1 VKEGEQ
7 VFTNLWNSLAAL
19 FSDFRV
25 VFTPD
30 NTLAIIVNLLGYAG
44 VIVAGYLGYRAVE
57 RRLRKEHTVD
67 VLIRLLITPEFAG
80 GLHILDNHIARDLFV
95 VEDKLKE
102 DDNIGDPTSL
112 DMLMNFYEFMA
123 SAYRRNL
130 VDKRVI
136 ENQNIKHIHDSY
148 IVLEELIK
156 ERRDRWDRPTYMK
169 EFQLLAEQ
177 FGPKM
182 KSALGIDDPLTR
194 KKMLR
199 NPRNKDRLHIKN
211 RDSERELGA
220 AA

>member
-1 VKEGEQ
+1 VLP
-7 VFTNLWNSLAAL
+7 NPWNSLTAL

-30 NTLAIIVNLLGYAG
+30 NTLSIIVNLLGYAG

-67 VLIRLLITPEFAG
+67 ILIRLLITPEFAG
-80 GLHILDNHIARDLFV
+80 GLHVLDNHIARDLFV
-95 VEDKLKE
+95 LDSKLKE

-130 VDKRVI
+130 VDKGVI
-136 ENQNIKHIHDSY
+136 ENQNIKHLHDSY

-156 ERRDRWDRPTYMK
+156 ERRDRWDRPSYMK
-169 EFQLLAEQ
+169 EFQLPAEQ
-177 FGPKM
+177 FGPRM
-182 KSALGIDDPLTR
+182 KKALDIVDPLTR
-194 KKMLR
+194 QKMLR
-199 NPRNKDRLHIKN
+199 NPKNKARLYVKN
-211 RDSERELGA
+211 DGNVRPVSA
-220 AA
+220 VA

>member
-1 VKEGEQ
+1 
-7 VFTNLWNSLAAL
+7 
-19 FSDFRV
+19 

-30 NTLAIIVNLLGYAG
+30 NTLSIIVNLLGYAG

-67 VLIRLLITPEFAG
+67 ILIRLLITPEFSG
-80 GLHILDNHIARDLFV
+80 GLHVLDNHIARDLFV
-95 VEDKLKE
+95 VEEKLQE
-102 DDNIGDPTSL
+102 DDHIGDPTSL

-156 ERRDRWDRPTYMK
+156 ERRDRWDRPTYMR

-177 FGPKM
+177 FSSRM
-182 KSALGIDDPLTR
+182 KSALGIDDPLTGQ
-194 KKMLR
+194 KMLR
-199 NPRNKDRLHIKN
+199 NPKNKSRLYVKKADN
-211 RDSERELGA
+211 VRSVDA

>member
-1 VKEGEQ
+1 M
-7 VFTNLWNSLAAL
+7 AP
-19 FSDFRV
+19 RC
-25 VFTPD
+25 
-30 NTLAIIVNLLGYAG
+30 
-44 VIVAGYLGYRAVE
+44 
-57 RRLRKEHTVD
+57 
-67 VLIRLLITPEFAG
+67 
-80 GLHILDNHIARDLFV
+80 
-95 VEDKLKE
+95 
-102 DDNIGDPTSL
+102 DNIGDPTSL

-169 EFQLLAEQ
+169 EFQLLSEQ

-182 KSALGIDDPLTR
+182 KSALGIENPLTR
-194 KKMLR
+194 QKMLL
-199 NPRNKDRLHIKN
+199 NLKNKGRLHIKN
-211 RDSERELGA
+211 DDNVRQVDA